1 MARKN
6 TSGKKIQFLDAYEED
21 EDGFSEGDVKT
32 DIVFASFSFAPKPDE
47 QTAAAVQAVSASIIP
62 AAAPIAPDAAAHAK
76 AFMFS
81 ETFPKAVGLTDSIK
95 NKTAANTATPS
106 VDGETHTVNRFYK
119 IRYSTAKMLNEIKA
133 SHPDVNVYMN
143 SIVDE
148 AIRHYYS
155 FVFKK

>member
-6 TSGKKIQFLDAYEED
+6 TSGKKIQYLDAYEED
-21 EDGFSEGDVKT
+21 EDGFTEGDVKT
-32 DIVFASFSFAPKPDE
+32 DKVLASFSFVPKPDE
-47 QTAAAVQAVSASIIP
+47 QTAATVQAIPASIIP
-62 AAAPIAPDAAAHAK
+62 AAAPVASDAEAHAK

-81 ETFPKAVGLTDSIK
+81 ETFPKANGLTDNRK
-95 NKTAANTATPS
+95 NKTAANTATPP
-106 VDGETHTVNRFYK
+106 VDSEPHTVNRFYK
-119 IRYSTAKMLNEIKA
+119 LRYSTAKMLNEIKA

>member
-1 MARKN
+1 LARKN
-6 TSGKKIQFLDAYEED
+6 TISKKIELLDAQEED
-21 EDGFSEGDVKT
+21 DNGFIEGDVKVGK
-32 DIVFASFSFAPKPDE
+32 IFASFNFAPQTGEP
-47 QTAAAVQAVSASIIP
+47 TAASIQVAPALTSPVASP
-62 AAAPIAPDAAAHAK
+62 ATPAPAK
-76 AFMFS
+76 SFMFNTAS
-81 ETFPKAVGLTDSIK
+81 PKSDGLV
-95 NKTAANTATPS
+95 ANTNTPP
-106 VDGETHTVNRFYK
+106 VDCEAHTVNRFYK

>member
-6 TSGKKIQFLDAYEED
+6 TFSKKIQYLDACEED
-21 EDGFSEGDVKT
+21 EDGFSEGEVKT
-32 DIVFASFSFAPKPDE
+32 DKVFASFSFATQPAE
-47 QTAAAVQAVSASIIP
+47 QTAAGVQAVPFSIIP
-62 AAAPIAPDAAAHAK
+62 AAAPP
-76 AFMFS
+76 
-81 ETFPKAVGLTDSIK
+81 
-95 NKTAANTATPS
+95 
-106 VDGETHTVNRFYK
+106 VDGEAHTVNRFYK

-155 FVFKK
+155 FVFKKE